1 MDQGFHRP
9 LHLAATRRHDLVV
22 LDHHRLAGAVAQLM
36 DALLHDAHR
45 LLHLLDAAEVAVPA
59 VAVLADRNV
68 ELHLGVALVGLRL
81 AQVPGDVRAAQHHAR
96 EAPGQGLFLGHH
108 ADIDIALL
116 EDAVFGDQALDVGQG
131 LGELQAPA
139 TDVVDQV
146 HRQVLM
152 DAAGAEVVGV
162 ETRPAGALVEDHQ
175 LLALFVTPERGRQ
188 GADVHGLH
196 GRVQQ
201 VVPDPADLRI
211 EDADQLSPVR
221 NLDAQQLLDGQAEG
235 VLLVHRRHI
244 VEPVQIGHVLQIG
257 AGLHQLFGAAMQ
269 QADMRIDALD
279 DLAVQLQHQTQH
291 AVRGRV
297 LRAEVDGE
305 LAVVHVAGM
314 VGPVIHRHVFEG
326 ISAAAAVRGRR
337 DTGAVSHQPFTP
349 AFSSP
354 GRTGAG

>member
-1 MDQGFHRP
+1 MSTLRCLKMRFSV
-9 LHLAATRRHDLVV
+9 TRLSMSARALGNSRH
-22 LDHHRLAGAVAQLM
+22 Q
-36 DALLHDAHR
+36 
-45 LLHLLDAAEVAVPA
+45 
-59 VAVLADRNV
+59 
-68 ELHLGVALVGLRL
+68 
-81 AQVPGDVRAAQHHAR
+81 
-96 EAPGQGLFLGHH
+96 
-108 ADIDIALL
+108 
-116 EDAVFGDQALDVGQG
+116 
-131 LGELQAPA
+131 
-139 TDVVDQV
+139 
-146 HRQVLM
+146 QVLM

-297 LRAEVDGE
+297 LRAEVDRE
-305 LAVVHVAGM
+305 FALVHLARVR
-314 VGPVIHRHVFEG
+314 GPAVMLQRHVVEDG
-326 ISAAAAVRGRR
+326 RSDRGGSRRQVGHALSPAA
-337 DTGAVSHQPFTP
+337 